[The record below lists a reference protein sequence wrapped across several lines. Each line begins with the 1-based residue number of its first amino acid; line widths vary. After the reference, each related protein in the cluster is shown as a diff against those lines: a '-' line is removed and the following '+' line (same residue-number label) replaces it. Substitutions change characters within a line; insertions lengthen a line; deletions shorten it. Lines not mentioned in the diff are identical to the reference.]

1 VELVEE
7 TIAVAERYGAA
18 VAAQEVTDTIKSTV
32 DGVMID
38 QHLDRGT
45 LRSVQT
51 PQTFKVSVIERA
63 LAAAMAAGRSLTDD
77 TAACQAIGQDVRFVI
92 STEPNIKITHPGDLA
107 MAEHFL
113 KPW

>member
-1 VELVEE
+1 M
-7 TIAVAERYGAA
+7 AERYGAA
-18 VAAQEVTDTIKSTV
+18 VAAQDVTDTIKSTV
-32 DGVMID
+32 DGVRID

-92 STEPNIKITHPGDLA
+92 STEPNSKITHPGDLA